1 MGLDRARAGNLLVGV
16 AGDRLRLGAAITFEL
31 SPDASEREWLAAG
44 VPSGVIS
51 QVWSA
56 PKKIRNALARA
67 GREARKH
74 KSSARDN
81 KTG

>member
-31 SPDASEREWLAAG
+31 SPDAMLAAG